1 MASALAVPGVAAE
14 APGAATAPATGGFLP
29 RVHVFASPL
38 GAPPHAAFRSLF
50 KTTSRGRHAR
60 DRRATASDP
69 PPAF

>member
-14 APGAATAPATGGFLP
+14 APGAATAQATGFLP

-50 KTTSRGRHAR
+50 KTTSRGRHAG
-60 DRRATASDP
+60 DPQATASDP